1 MNSVKI
7 YYGNIHSLPTE
18 ERMKECLS
26 KERLEKAA
34 CCRQEADKKRSLAAG
49 LLFAYGL
56 KKQGFEK
63 EDTTIVYGEN
73 GKPKFRQ
80 ELGLFFNVTHAGDYA
95 AVAFFEE
102 EIGIDLEK
110 VREKKEKLAERFF
123 AKEEQTF
130 LHNNWSDEAFTKIWT
145 RKESFV
151 KACGIGM
158 KLDFSSFSTLEDR
171 ICWQQDTYFFQTIQP
186 EKKYFLSV
194 CTKGKNTGIIVEK
207 VNLAEL

>member
-1 MNSVKI
+1 MKI

-80 ELGLFFNVTHAGDYA
+80 ELGLFFNMTHARDYA
-95 AVAFFEE
+95 AVAFFE
-102 EIGIDLEK
+102 
-110 VREKKEKLAERFF
+110 
-123 AKEEQTF
+123 
-130 LHNNWSDEAFTKIWT
+130 
-145 RKESFV
+145 
-151 KACGIGM
+151 
-158 KLDFSSFSTLEDR
+158 
-171 ICWQQDTYFFQTIQP
+171 
-186 EKKYFLSV
+186 
-194 CTKGKNTGIIVEK
+194 
-207 VNLAEL
+207 